1 MDEVLIELRRI
12 HQNVVDKTRLQK
24 FIAPQPVM
32 SWKSFTDEC
41 IVLENLPKYSTG
53 PVALNLFVLQ
63 RALLGDEMPATGTSS
78 ALLMAY
84 QKVKKP
90 LSKGQRYVSLVL
102 TASVY
107 FCGRDCLW
115 NIFDVGLSLVAVS
128 EIILNILFFS
138 MGSTTKAALILRGL
152 RLARMARLAKLMRL
166 CHQCRHLRVHGDRA
180 NAEQIR
186 AESECEVMSLGFRAT
201 VQTVSTDAL
210 SKCGYLPGI
219 ATDPRN
225 TVRPVISMLNATCFS
240 EVFLAVIACRVA
252 SGHFDFNFMTWSA
265 AFSVDQLQ
273 AANPNL
279 PLHLCVYMLRRFTL
293 GCELKAELAVTL
305 RLPWRSLRFEA
316 ESNPV
321 KLQVGYGDSFDLD
334 PGELPRE
341 CKLHY
346 MYGEEYCGSVFGC
359 MFSIFR
365 CMIGDCTTK
374 GGRSLTMIFSDG
386 FGLRFDI
393 FYAFSM
399 VIFGLFNII
408 TAIFVEATLRLR
420 LEVWVP
426 GNGLKENEAHR
437 RYAKAYEST
446 YMTEQLAKLVMTSV
460 LPALLGGTVNQLG
473 NTVGQLGNLVR
484 SVEPR
489 PGIFEAFNTEEDG
502 TVSVSELVCRSQ
514 GSTGSGLMRLRGDLH
529 KVDLVIA
536 QMTLE
541 QLGKLGGAR
550 SAAPLKQLRCAI
562 LRASTAACEKAEDS
576 GGETAKDDK
585 LPARAPSMAAF
596 EKLTWVWKVI
606 AQRLEVEA
614 SERTAAISR
623 LSAYIDG
630 AIEGLTAKIEA
641 VTQASVRK
649 AVGEEAPLAPTG
661 LEELKRS
668 IARLSEGHG
677 HQEERLRSLAH
688 KVDEVSGTQTILDRD
703 QKATFRELSNSI
715 SDLNIKLGSRASRRV
730 PEQRGGS
737 IPRNVARQR
746 SMASDRFEQLVAEL
760 CKQHAAELR
769 ELREANAQLQKT
781 KEGEEEEGHVLSPEW
796 ALDCRV
802 EASESVTLPPQQE
815 VQVQIHAVRCLPT
828 AGNKGRCKLVVRG
841 EKETPWAELSKEEG
855 IPGALQEETWDAV
868 WDRDAGALSCT
879 IPADREPLVPI
890 ELFLEGQTSA
900 AASCRVPLGERR
912 HCNFDNGGFLDAEVK
927 LQSELGQVE
936 PPPVVAPS
944 VVRGQ
949 PPQQKL
955 GVHSSTDGVPLSIR
969 LEELFNV
976 TDVSSKVVMPAD
988 LYLAMQAGRKKMW
1001 NPLNMLS
1008 IDELEEALKEFR
1020 RIHGKVFSNGRRASI
1035 SQAVQP
1041 VMSWTAFRDMVL
1053 LEDLPNLVSSACV
1066 TWPGF
1071 VLLGFSL
1078 DLASDSVGWVVVEAI
1093 FSTIFV
1099 SEIAIKSYV
1108 FTPRT
1113 FFCGKDRWWNGF
1125 DSLLTAVA
1133 VGELLL
1139 NLVINNESQAK
1150 IVLILRGL
1158 RFARIARL
1166 AKLMHM
1172 PLLQELANIVSGFI
1186 ISARSLFW
1194 VIVTL
1199 NVVVYVCA
1207 LALRSMVQSW
1217 TEPNTL
1223 QRCGSGDYMDMEG
1236 AEGPC
1241 KLHLVYGDEYCGSV
1255 LRCMFSIFRCMI
1267 GDCTSAGGRSLTM
1280 IFSHGFGL
1288 RFDLLYALSMVVV
1301 LFGLFNIITAI
1312 FVEATLSGLKE
1323 NEVQRKYAKA
1333 FETNYMTEQLA
1344 KLVMCV
1350 SVQTENLR
1358 ARTGARLEAA

>member
-1 MDEVLIELRRI
+1 MVS
-12 HQNVVDKTRLQK
+12 Q
-24 FIAPQPVM
+24 ASPS
-32 SWKSFTDEC
+32 SWS
-41 IVLENLPKYSTG
+41 
-53 PVALNLFVLQ
+53 
-63 RALLGDEMPATGTSS
+63 
-78 ALLMAY
+78 
-84 QKVKKP
+84 
-90 LSKGQRYVSLVL
+90 
-102 TASVY
+102 
-107 FCGRDCLW
+107 
-115 NIFDVGLSLVAVS
+115 
-128 EIILNILFFS
+128 
-138 MGSTTKAALILRGL
+138 
-152 RLARMARLAKLMRL
+152 
-166 CHQCRHLRVHGDRA
+166 
-180 NAEQIR
+180 
-186 AESECEVMSLGFRAT
+186 
-201 VQTVSTDAL
+201 
-210 SKCGYLPGI
+210 
-219 ATDPRN
+219 
-225 TVRPVISMLNATCFS
+225 
-240 EVFLAVIACRVA
+240 
-252 SGHFDFNFMTWSA
+252 
-265 AFSVDQLQ
+265 
-273 AANPNL
+273 
-279 PLHLCVYMLRRFTL
+279 
-293 GCELKAELAVTL
+293 
-305 RLPWRSLRFEA
+305 
-316 ESNPV
+316 
-321 KLQVGYGDSFDLD
+321 
-334 PGELPRE
+334 PGETKR
-341 CKLHY
+341 
-346 MYGEEYCGSVFGC
+346 G
-359 MFSIFR
+359 R
-365 CMIGDCTTK
+365 C
-374 GGRSLTMIFSDG
+374 
-386 FGLRFDI
+386 
-393 FYAFSM
+393 
-399 VIFGLFNII
+399 V
-408 TAIFVEATLRLR
+408 
-420 LEVWVP
+420 
-426 GNGLKENEAHR
+426 
-437 RYAKAYEST
+437 
-446 YMTEQLAKLVMTSV
+446 
-460 LPALLGGTVNQLG
+460 
-473 NTVGQLGNLVR
+473 
-484 SVEPR
+484 
-489 PGIFEAFNTEEDG
+489 
-502 TVSVSELVCRSQ
+502 
-514 GSTGSGLMRLRGDLH
+514 
-529 KVDLVIA
+529 
-536 QMTLE
+536 
-541 QLGKLGGAR
+541 
-550 SAAPLKQLRCAI
+550 
-562 LRASTAACEKAEDS
+562 EDS
-576 GGETAKDDK
+576 SGPDFEDDK
-585 LPARAPSMAAF
+585 LP
-596 EKLTWVWKVI
+596 VWKVI

-715 SDLNIKLGSRASRRV
+715 SDLNIKLGSRASRMEESLKVLQEDLASIQNERKV
-730 PEQRGGS
+730 LVNGALGALDIWRGGS

-1053 LEDLPNLVSSACV
+1053 LEDLPNLVSSACALNTFVIQKTLLGDAIPASNAVQVLLAEKPKPENRHKWLVNLV
-1066 TWPGF
+1066 TALSSAAIVTSF

-1358 ARTGARLEAA
+1358 ARNRKKAKGSFASFADTGRDGEPSKGEEINLSEEEFNHVIRSSEVRQLLNELDVVVEPRPGIFEAFNTDESGAVSMSELVSGLMRLRGDLNKVDIVITQMALEGLQKRQNSLATRISDLHEGHMKLFHLMHGT